1 MGRSGELSEFQ
12 RGTVVGCHMC
22 NKSLRQIANLL
33 NLPRSTVNNVIVQW
47 KRERRTCP
55 LPRCGRPHK
64 LKEEDRQ
71 VLERLAQERTFPSM
85 AALTAEFRR
94 ASGVNVSKA
103 TVTRELRE
111 MGLTLRSSNE
121 GRVKERKRVPKTT
134 EVCAEAK
141 VEMDEQH
148 QTDMSHLDLRVGCI
162 IRTMQLPGT
171 DSLYVQHVDVGE
183 AHPRTV
189 VSERV
194 PVNLLQ
200 NCMAVLLCNLKPAQI
215 RGVASQ
221 AAVVCVSSA
230 NGLEILAPPNGAV
243 PGDKV
248 TVDGFTGDPDKE
260 LEPAKVCEHIG
271 FDLRTDDQCVAT
283 YKDVPLEVV
292 GKGVCRAPTLR
303 DCQVVLTEGRWQEEA
318 EAFF

>member
-22 NKSLRQIANLL
+22 QKSLRQIANLL

-64 LKEEDRQ
+64 LKEDDRQ
-71 VLERLAQERTFPSM
+71 VLERLAREQSFPSM
-85 AALTAEFRR
+85 AALTTEFRR
-94 ASGVNVSKA
+94 ASGANVSKA

-111 MGLTLRSSNE
+111 MGLNLRSSNE
-121 GRVKERKRVPKTT
+121 GKVKERRRVPKTT
-134 EVCAEAK
+134 EARPEGQVQPDDRDPAD
-141 VEMDEQH
+141 V
-148 QTDMSHLDLRVGCI
+148 SRLDLRAGCI

-171 DSLYVQHVDVGE
+171 DGLYLQHVDVGE

-189 VSERV
+189 VSEHV
-194 PVNLLQ
+194 PVDL
-200 NCMAVLLCNLKPAQI
+200 NCMGVLLCNVKPTQV

-221 AAVVCVSSA
+221 AALVCVRSA

-243 PGDKV
+243 PGDRV
-248 TVDGFTGDPDKE
+248 TAHGFTGDPHEE
-260 LEPAKVCEHIG
+260 LEPAKVRERMG
-271 FDLRTDDQCVAT
+271 SDLRTDERCVAT
-283 YKDVPLEVV
+283 YKDVPLEIL
-292 GKGVCRAPTLR
+292 GKGVCRAPTLS
-303 DCQVVLTEGRWQEEA
+303 DCQVVLMAGPWREDA
-318 EAFF
+318 ETLFR